1 LAGYVLNRWFFLLRV
16 DGYPADYCA
25 PLNEIIGRAH
35 FARMGM
41 AIMLPLAAGIYLR
54 KWSQMSWPLRLLYV
68 SAIGLAAAVFVIFWT
83 TRFRYW

>member
-1 LAGYVLNRWFFLLRV
+1 
-16 DGYPADYCA
+16 
-25 PLNEIIGRAH
+25 
-35 FARMGM
+35 MGM